1 MSMNKY
7 ISGIINCLDT
17 VPSLKKKL
25 VQIFKKL
32 DSDLNTIKD
41 AEITT
46 THTVSTDYLNGLR
59 INGKLVECNHN
70 ITGVSGTGTTVLGI
84 LPAAYAPTKPI
95 LVTISVSGNFGY
107 CTIDASGNIYTTM
120 TLNNAS
126 IRIHTLWFVD

>member
-32 DSDLNTIKD
+32 DSDLNTINKAD
-41 AEITT
+41 VTT
-46 THTVSTDYLNGLR
+46 TQTVSTDYLNGLR
-59 INGKLVECNHN
+59 INGKLVECNLN
-70 ITGVSGTGTTVLGI
+70 VSGVTGSGTTVLGTI
-84 LPAAYAPTKPI
+84 PATYAPSKPI
-95 LVTISVSGNFGY
+95 LITISVSGNFGY
-107 CTIDASGNIYTTM
+107 CTIDAAGNIYTTM

-126 IRIHTLWFVD
+126 VRIHALWFIE

>member
-32 DSDLNTIKD
+32 DSDLNTINKAD
-41 AEITT
+41 VTT
-46 THTVSTDYLNGLR
+46 TQTVSTDYLNGLR
-59 INGKLVECNHN
+59 INGKLVECNLN
-70 ITGVSGTGTTVLGI
+70 VSGVTGSGTTVLGTI
-84 LPAAYAPTKPI
+84 PATYAPTKPI
-95 LVTISVSGNFGY
+95 LITISVSGNFGY
-107 CTIDASGNIYTTM
+107 CTIDNMGNIYTTM

-126 IRIHTLWFVD
+126 VRIHALWFIE